1 MSKSE
6 TLKRMPSIFLNN
18 KVFSFLLNRFVLT
31 ILSLIIFFISYI
43 FVMGGAQLGLI
54 NASGSV
60 IIVFG
65 ILLTIKHN
73 FLHDT
78 KSLKSAITKHF
89 NMGNMG
95 DLDIEIKPEY
105 VNPTVEAVW
114 DEYAGIILLIL
125 GTLLNAYGNYIPVV
139 KCGA

>member
-1 MSKSE
+1 M
-6 TLKRMPSIFLNN
+6 N
-18 KVFSFLLNRFVLT
+18 
-31 ILSLIIFFISYI
+31 
-43 FVMGGAQLGLI
+43 GAQLSLI

-89 NMGNMG
+89 NMGNWG
-95 DLDIEIKPEY
+95 GLDIELKPEY

-125 GTLLNAYGNYIPVV
+125 GTLLNAYGNYIPVL
-139 KCGA
+139 KCGT

>member
-1 MSKSE
+1 VSKPE
-6 TLKRMPSIFLNN
+6 TLKKMPNIFLNN
-18 KVFSFLLNRFVLT
+18 RVFSFLLNRFFLA

-43 FVMGGAQLGLI
+43 FVMNGAQLSLI

-89 NMGNMG
+89 NMGNWG
-95 DLDIEIKPEY
+95 GLDIELKPEY

-125 GTLLNAYGNYIPVV
+125 GTLLNAYGNYIPVL
-139 KCGA
+139 KCGT

>member
-1 MSKSE
+1 MSKPE
-6 TLKRMPSIFLNN
+6 TLKRMPNIFLNN
-18 KVFSFLLNRFVLT
+18 RVFSFLLNRFVLA

-139 KCGA
+139 KCGT

>member
-1 MSKSE
+1 MSKPE
-6 TLKRMPSIFLNN
+6 TLKKMPNIFLNN
-18 KVFSFLLNRFVLT
+18 RVFSFLLNRFFLA

-43 FVMGGAQLGLI
+43 FVMNGAQLSLI

-89 NMGNMG
+89 NMGNWG
-95 DLDIEIKPEY
+95 GLDIELKPEY

-125 GTLLNAYGNYIPVV
+125 GTLLNAYGNYIPVL
-139 KCGA
+139 KCGT